1 MADET
6 TYSIA
11 ELEAMTLPE
20 LRLLAKSLKIHTKQ
34 RKAELLED
42 VTETLESA
50 GRLDVEG
57 EEGELAD
64 LADLEED
71 EEETEEDVEEAEEED
86 EEELEEDEEELEDE
100 ELEEEDDEE
109 EDDEE
114 DPVPTPE
121 QLKAAKE
128 RHPSVRGAVQN
139 AKRAAAAAKGTKV
152 SAAAAKKAAE
162 PAGDTYTAKQV
173 ATRIGTDAKTLRKFF
188 RSADST
194 IEPVGQGGRYE
205 FDKDDMPAIKAEF
218 EAWQVKSATRR
229 TKKVDT
235 DDKAPAKGRTTRK
248 TKVVIEEEEDEI
260 DEELEFEDEDE
271 ELTDEDLD
279 LELEDEE

>member
-50 GRLDVEG
+50 GRLDVEE

-64 LADLEED
+64 LDDLEDD

-86 EEELEEDEEELEDE
+86 EEELEEDEEEDE
-100 ELEEEDDEE
+100 ELEEDDD
-109 EDDEE
+109 DDEE

-139 AKRAAAAAKGTKV
+139 AKRAAAAEKGTKV

>member
-1 MADET
+1 MADEI
-6 TYSIA
+6 TYTIA
-11 ELEAMTLPE
+11 ELEAMTLTE
-20 LRLLAKSLKIHTKQ
+20 LRSLARSLKINSKQ
-34 RKAELLED
+34 RKADLLED
-42 VTETLESA
+42 VSETLESA
-50 GRLDVEG
+50 GRLDVEE

-64 LADLEED
+64 IEDLEDDE

-86 EEELEEDEEELEDE
+86 EEELEADEEEDE
-100 ELEEEDDEE
+100 ELEEDD

-128 RHPSVRGAVQN
+128 RHPSVRGAK
-139 AKRAAAAAKGTKV
+139 A
-152 SAAAAKKAAE
+152 AAAAKKAAE
-162 PAGDTYTAKQV
+162 PSGDTYTAKQV

-188 RSADST
+188 RSDDST

-229 TKKVDT
+229 TKKVDAEKT
-235 DDKAPAKGRTTRK
+235 PAKGRTTRK
-248 TKVVIEEEEDEI
+248 VKVVEEEEIEEV
-260 DEELEFEDEDE
+260 DEELEFDEDEEE

-279 LELEDEE
+279 LELEDEDEE

>member
-1 MADET
+1 MADK
-6 TYSIA
+6 TYTIA
-11 ELEAMTLPE
+11 ELEAMTLPD
-20 LRLLAKSLKIHTKQ
+20 LRVLAKSLGINTKQ

-50 GRLDVEG
+50 DRLDVEE

-64 LADLEED
+64 IEDLED
-71 EEETEEDVEEAEEED
+71 EETEEDVEEAEEED
-86 EEELEEDEEELEDE
+86 EEELEADEDE
-100 ELEEEDDEE
+100 ELDDEEDDEE
-109 EDDEE
+109 EE

-121 QLKAAKE
+121 QLKSAKE
-128 RHPSVRGAVQN
+128 RHPSVRGAKV
-139 AKRAAAAAKGTKV
+139 AAASKGVKATAV
-152 SAAAAKKAAE
+152 AAKKAAE
-162 PAGDTYTAKQV
+162 PSGDTYTAKQV

-218 EAWQVKSATRR
+218 EAWQVKTSTRR
-229 TKKVDT
+229 TKKVDAEKT
-235 DDKAPAKGRTTRK
+235 PAKGRTTRK
-248 TKVVIEEEEDEI
+248 VKVVEEEEIEEV
-260 DEELEFEDEDE
+260 DEELEFDEDEEE

-279 LELEDEE
+279 LELEDEDEE